1 MDTTRLIRKTPNTR
15 ATLKLIRKNAQRVYE
30 QQRTEGYV
38 KGDDGKPVSAEYL
51 RRQIVN
57 EALAVLGL
65 WGDYYHLNE
74 ALTLKPNAG
83 PGPAARGKHFRRLGR
98 AAMRKGLLA
107 PVLGIAKCAKGM
119 FPYSDSDFRK
129 VPFVNSKGI
138 EHGVLP
144 AERRPTFRW
153 KLGN

>member
-1 MDTTRLIRKTPNTR
+1 MDTTRLKKTPNTR
-15 ATLKLIRKNAQRVYE
+15 GTLKLIRKNAQRVYE

-38 KGDDGKPVSAEYL
+38 KGEDGKPVSAEYL
-51 RRQIVN
+51 RRKIVN

-65 WGDYYHLNE
+65 WGDYQHLNE
-74 ALTLKPNAG
+74 ALTLRPNAG
-83 PGPAARGKHFRRLGR
+83 AGRDAARGKHFRRLGR
-98 AAMRKGLLA
+98 AAMKKGLLA
-107 PVLGIAKCAKGM
+107 PVLGIARCAKGM

-144 AERRPTFRW
+144 TDRRPTFRW